1 MEGQSR
7 SSNKYLLLQVWCGIL
22 TGAMVVMAALVI
34 SIKPNSTEVST
45 SVTGEKIQS
54 EQFWT
59 TMLRCTFFF
68 SWNCDTNGRGIEE
81 VSTLKPETVSPT
93 GLTVNTI
100 AAPLKGKGCF
110 SSYIELKKSF
120 GSHYWQESTPK
131 CHSPCSLV
139 LLNNTIHC
147 NDNGIYFIYA
157 QVTFNKPKKSQTK
170 SVILKR
176 NASPGK
182 QEKTLVEGTFPNT
195 TVGTVWVAK
204 TVRLTEGDSVSLN
217 ITDDFQADGAS
228 TFWGANR
235 LH

>member
-1 MEGQSR
+1 MSLREEQQKYLDTESAAHTGMEGQSR

-22 TGAMVVMAALVI
+22 TVAMVVMSVLFI
-34 SIKPNSTEVST
+34 SIKPNST
-45 SVTGEKIQS
+45 K
-54 EQFWT
+54 
-59 TMLRCTFFF
+59 
-68 SWNCDTNGRGIEE
+68 EE

-93 GLTVNTI
+93 GLTVNT
-100 AAPLKGKGCF
+100 AGPLKQKGSS

-131 CHSPCSLV
+131 CHSGSLV
-139 LLNNTIHC
+139 LLKNTIHC

-157 QVTFNKPKKSQTK
+157 QVTFNKPKKSQSK

-217 ITDDFQADGAS
+217 ITDDFQADGTL
-228 TFWGANR
+228 TFWGAHR